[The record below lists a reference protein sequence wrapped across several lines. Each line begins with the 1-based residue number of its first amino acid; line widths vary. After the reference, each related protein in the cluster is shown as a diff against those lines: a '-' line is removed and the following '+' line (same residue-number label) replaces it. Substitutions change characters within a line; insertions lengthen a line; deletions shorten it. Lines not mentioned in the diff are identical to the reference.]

1 MGLDESE
8 TSPLGFYVTDNK
20 KYKRLNHFFR
30 HSLNWIESDTQIL
43 PFLHK
48 CHTEHLGKTAKEKNV
63 FLLDIVQKGGGQT
76 GIQKFWGKFV
86 FPHFDPLLDIKW
98 SKGGGLTMLQTL

>member
-1 MGLDESE
+1 MDTPAPHMGLDESGGNLAE
-8 TSPLGFYVTDNK
+8 HSKNPLGFYVTDNK

-48 CHTEHLGKTAKEKNV
+48 CHTEHLGKTAKEKKRLSFGNC
-63 FLLDIVQKGGGQT
+63 
-76 GIQKFWGKFV
+76 
-86 FPHFDPLLDIKW
+86 
-98 SKGGGLTMLQTL
+98 SKGWGSNGNPKVLR